1 MGYNFLWFG
10 IETCQKDY
18 VLNWFKLYDTYLSK
32 SSADSKNMKIK
43 ALMEYQ
49 NYDTYDELVEMEHM
63 VSRSYF
69 WEIFKYVKSSIE
81 LVGNLIKD

>member
-1 MGYNFLWFG
+1 M
-10 IETCQKDY
+10 
-18 VLNWFKLYDTYLSK
+18 LNWFKLYDTYLSK

-69 WEIFKYVKSSIE
+69 REIFKYVKSSIE